1 MYTNIE
7 IIQLARKYFDNVIFD
22 PFKNHIIAYEK
33 DLYYESSIWGAVFF
47 ESFVYFLANGR
58 DINTTKKSANL
69 NSVIEE
75 LRKQNNMEFF
85 IEDGFLKYFDSIRS
99 TRNSLVHDTQITK
112 KKEIIKTDA
121 DNIYRKIIEIL
132 HWYFYNYLK
141 QVEDHKTLIPIFVST
156 INPHTPEQV
165 FLQVYLFDTMFKNG
179 LNPIRVEFN
188 DFDKKDPMSKVIKT
202 INNCKATIV
211 LGLERSH
218 AYFLKSREGSKN
230 AKEENHVIYTSGWL
244 HIEAGMALALKQ
256 NVYVLS
262 EKNIVSDGIFDRD
275 WNSCNVIEIDSLD
288 NYENKIDDFISHVVD
303 DLNKK

>member
-1 MYTNIE
+1 MNTDIKL
-7 IIQLARKYFDNVIFD
+7 ILLARKHFDNVIFD
-22 PFKNHIIAYEK
+22 PFKNHIISYEK

-47 ESFVYFLANGR
+47 ESFVYFLANKR

-69 NSVIEE
+69 NSIIEE

-121 DNIYRKIIEIL
+121 DNIYRKIIEIMQ
-132 HWYFYNYLK
+132 WYFYNYLEPIESK
-141 QVEDHKTLIPIFVST
+141 NNLIPIFVST

-165 FLQVYLFDTMFKNG
+165 FLQVYLFDSMLKNG
-179 LNPIRVEFN
+179 LDPIRVEFN

-202 INNCKATIV
+202 INSCKATIV

-230 AKEENHVIYTSGWL
+230 EKEENHVIYTSGWL

-262 EKNIVSDGIFDRD
+262 ERNIVSDGIFDRD

-288 NYENKIDDFISHVVD
+288 NYENKIDDFISYVVNN
-303 DLNKK
+303 LN